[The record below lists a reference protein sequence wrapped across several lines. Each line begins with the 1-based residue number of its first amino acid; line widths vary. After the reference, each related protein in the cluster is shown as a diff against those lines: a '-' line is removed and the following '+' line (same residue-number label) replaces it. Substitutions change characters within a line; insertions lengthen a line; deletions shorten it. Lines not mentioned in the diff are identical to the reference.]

1 MPHSPEEKK
10 QALVRVRRIKGQIA
24 ALEQAIEN
32 EAECSSLLQQLA
44 SVRGAV
50 KGLMTVVLESY
61 LREEFPDTNKRRG
74 RRRNLSTTLFPLFAH
89 ISVNSA
95 RQTSDGVSKNSN
107 KRI

>member
-1 MPHSPEEKK
+1 

-74 RRRNLSTTLFPLFAH
+74 SQTKSINDA
-89 ISVNSA
+89 ISIVRSYL
-95 RQTSDGVSKNSN
+95 R
-107 KRI
+107 

>member
-1 MPHSPEEKK
+1 
-10 QALVRVRRIKGQIA
+10 
-24 ALEQAIEN
+24 LEQAIEN

-74 RRRNLSTTLFPLFAH
+74 SQTKSINDA
-89 ISVNSA
+89 ISIVRSYL
-95 RQTSDGVSKNSN
+95 R
-107 KRI
+107 

>member
-1 MPHSPEEKK
+1 
-10 QALVRVRRIKGQIA
+10 
-24 ALEQAIEN
+24 IEN

-74 RRRNLSTTLFPLFAH
+74 SQTKSINDA
-89 ISVNSA
+89 ISIVRSYL
-95 RQTSDGVSKNSN
+95 R
-107 KRI
+107 

>member
-50 KGLMTVVLESY
+50 KGL
-61 LREEFPDTNKRRG
+61 
-74 RRRNLSTTLFPLFAH
+74 
-89 ISVNSA
+89 
-95 RQTSDGVSKNSN
+95 
-107 KRI
+107 